1 MRKTAITAIV
11 ALAAMT
17 FTNCGNKAQQEVAM
31 DSDTIEVEDLTPV
44 TLFGVCA
51 DGTSMNT
58 LQLITDTN
66 DTLSL
71 SIAQAMEDNNVF
83 GGLLA
88 GDRMSVLV
96 TPDKKAAMTVVNTST
111 LLGQWEMPNP
121 LDGSDMVG
129 IDMKDGGVAESIEQ
143 STINYKTWRVRDG
156 KLEITL
162 VREGGSEEEET
173 EIYNFLMLN
182 NDSLVYA
189 NAEDTLSYSRKR

>member
-1 MRKTAITAIV
+1 MRKTAITAIM
-11 ALAAMT
+11 ALAMMT
-17 FTNCGNKAQQEVAM
+17 FTNCGNKTQQGVAM
-31 DSDTIEVEDLTPV
+31 DSDTIEVEETMPV

-51 DGTSMNT
+51 EGTSMNT

-66 DTLSL
+66 DTLSM
-71 SIAQAMEDNNVF
+71 SIEQAVENNSVF
-83 GGLLA
+83 GGLLV
-88 GDRMSVLV
+88 GDRLSVV
-96 TPDKKAAMTVVNTST
+96 ASPDKKTATTVVNINT

-143 STINYKTWRVRDG
+143 SIINYKTWRVKDG

-182 NDSLVYA
+182 SDSLVYA